1 MVYGIPSERESV
13 DEIRAEPD
21 ILEPE
26 FEAAESGTELFVFAF
41 LAMMKV
47 ILTAKIALISVKT

>member
-1 MVYGIPSERESV
+1 MVRGIALERESV
-13 DEIRAEPD
+13 NEIRAEPD

-26 FEAAESGTELFVFAF
+26 FEAAESRTELFVFAF

-47 ILTAKIALISVKT
+47 ILTAEIALISVRT